1 MTDVIQILRE
11 LVSIDSVNPRYPGAT
26 QGERKIADYV
36 HHYYERLG
44 VDVESYEV
52 AAGRPNVIA
61 RLSADDPVGTVLLD
75 AHTDTVGVMPHGPQ
89 LFKPRVKDGRLY
101 GRGACDDKGSLSAMM
116 VAMAN
121 LVNRSSELR
130 VNVVALASVDEES
143 GGSGINSFVDR
154 GERIDAAI
162 VGEPTELQVVRA
174 HKSGIFWHITA
185 VGEAAHSSKPEVGVN
200 AIYKMLPVLNAIRD
214 EIEPALKQITHPLLS
229 SPTITPTLIEGGAGP
244 NIVPPEC
251 TIFLSRRCLPTE
263 DSQDIIDQMRGFF
276 RRLQD
281 ETPGLE
287 LRITEPKPQAFFGL
301 DTPADEPIV
310 RAATQAVRSIDED
323 AEPMGVPYGSHAV
336 WLSGRGHIPCVVM
349 GPGFIDDAHTATE
362 SVSLAEMTRAPSLYA
377 QTVLNYGEILA
388 SNPEE

>member
-1 MTDVIQILRE
+1 MSDVIQILHD

-26 QGERKIADYV
+26 EGEHEIAEYV
-36 HHYYERLG
+36 RHYYERLG

-75 AHTDTVGVMPHGPQ
+75 AHTDTVGVLPHGPE
-89 LFKPRVKDGRLY
+89 LFKPRVKNGRLY

-116 VAMAN
+116 VAMEL
-121 LVNRSSELR
+121 LVSRRSELR
-130 VNVVALASVDEES
+130 VNVVALASADEES

-154 GERIDAAI
+154 GEHIDAAI

-214 EIEPALKQITHPLLS
+214 EIEPALEQITHPLLS
-229 SPTITPTLIEGGAGP
+229 SPTITPTLIEGGTGP
-244 NIVPPEC
+244 NIVPAEC
-251 TIFLSRRCLPTE
+251 TILLSRRCLPTE
-263 DSQDIIDQMRGFF
+263 DSDEIIKEMREFF

-287 LRITEPKPQAFFGL
+287 LRITEPRPQAFFGL
-301 DTPADEPIV
+301 DTPANEPIV
-310 RAATQAVRSIDED
+310 RAATRAVRTIDGD

-336 WLSGRGHIPCVVM
+336 FLSGRAHIPCVVM

-362 SVSLAEMTRAPSLYA
+362 SVSLAEMTRAPSLFE
-377 QTVLNYGEILA
+377 QTVLNYGDMLG
-388 SNPEE
+388 SNPQV